1 MNVYI
6 TNNSNANNNEIKI
19 KYDELMK
26 EKEKLIEENNKYK
39 MKYKKKIKKLII
51 IRMKKKKI

>member
-26 EKEKLIEENNKYK
+26 EKEKLIEESNKYK

>member
-1 MNVYI
+1 MNVY
-6 TNNSNANNNEIKI
+6 NSNANNNEIKI